1 MLVGGKTDVCIYAY
15 FRNDPD
21 YDGRYYLAD
30 ITPIVA
36 CVDTCQK
43 IPRILPYLTQGEHI
57 KIVNFLGATIHQ
69 DDTKRLDDT
78 EGGE

>member
-1 MLVGGKTDVCIYAY
+1 MYIRLPLCHSTGATV
-15 FRNDPD
+15 
-21 YDGRYYLAD
+21 
-30 ITPIVA
+30 
-36 CVDTCQK
+36 QK